1 MLSIAFYSRFDEEQ
15 LPSFTQ
21 RLTPWQTWLT
31 QGMWATDSRML
42 CSSPIG
48 PVWCTQSIV
57 WQWMVV
63 QLWPGGI
70 LKLCFVFFSEKHA
83 AFKWKDTI
91 SGFPVSPGSAE
102 AHSVEWRRYQVVWRT
117 CPWADITR
125 GQGND
130 SQEFEVGDAN
140 ANCPLRFKKCRSE
153 FTKTRHFK
161 RKIHYLG
168 GSLAPSVDLCLPRW
182 TPLLA
187 PN

>member
-1 MLSIAFYSRFDEEQ
+1 MLSIGFYSRFDEEQ

-102 AHSVEWRRYQVVWRT
+102 ALVRWGGKIKYILIAYFRGNICAKNCHNRTMCVKMIASERWDVFETQCTQVSTKCTASFLRR
-117 CPWADITR
+117 
-125 GQGND
+125 
-130 SQEFEVGDAN
+130 
-140 ANCPLRFKKCRSE
+140 
-153 FTKTRHFK
+153 
-161 RKIHYLG
+161 
-168 GSLAPSVDLCLPRW
+168 
-182 TPLLA
+182 
-187 PN
+187 